1 MSNDSIDDQTRRAIL
16 KGVAGTLGV
25 AAGALGMAAFQRDR
39 ILERARGLL
48 DREE

>member
-1 MSNDSIDDQTRRAIL
+1 MSLEDLDNATRRAIL
-16 KGVAGTLGV
+16 KG

-39 ILERARGLL
+39 IIERARGLL